1 MWIVPDTGQAHAR
14 GSHFGTPC
22 YFPEIHGV
30 QSFFTDH
37 SLMYVRDKDM
47 NVELRAQVDPRD
59 LPRNWFCS
67 CNPLTNHTNQLWS
80 STGRN
85 QILRIKFT
93 GSRVTTGTLEIFPFL
108 SEASQY
114 SIAFITTQHT
124 HWVLPKVQLHWGEIK
139 FWGLKWL
146 FGRGHTESW
155 LRFGQYHHS
164 VFKCCK
170 AIFTKSSIQLAK
182 RNPILRVKFKHGGS
196 WAGCQD
202 HGRDLVVRYQ
212 LLASSEAL
220 IFKSG
225 FTTHERFSNW
235 IEDTQSTLELPAWDL
250 RLSRKLL

>member
-1 MWIVPDTGQAHAR
+1 MLAGLILELLVISLKYTGSKVFSPIIHWCMWETKTWMLNCEPRPTLAICLVTGFAAA
-14 GSHFGTPC
+14 TP
-22 YFPEIHGV
+22 
-30 QSFFTDH
+30 
-37 SLMYVRDKDM
+37 
-47 NVELRAQVDPRD
+47 
-59 LPRNWFCS
+59 
-67 CNPLTNHTNQLWS
+67 NHTNQLWS

-114 SIAFITTQHT
+114 SIAFVTTQHT
-124 HWVLPKVQLHWGEIK
+124 HWVLPKVQLHWGDIK
-139 FWGLKWL
+139 FWGLKGL
-146 FGRGHTESW
+146 FGWGHTESW

-170 AIFTKSSIQLAK
+170 AIFTKSSNQLAK

-212 LLASSEAL
+212 LLAS
-220 IFKSG
+220 
-225 FTTHERFSNW
+225 
-235 IEDTQSTLELPAWDL
+235 
-250 RLSRKLL
+250 